1 MKLDLNGLESA
12 SSLFHDLLRFFFFFP
27 FPFCVECYTILTLT
41 VLMDIV

>member
-12 SSLFHDLLRFFFFFP
+12 AYLFHDLLRFFFFP

-41 VLMDIV
+41 VLMDVV